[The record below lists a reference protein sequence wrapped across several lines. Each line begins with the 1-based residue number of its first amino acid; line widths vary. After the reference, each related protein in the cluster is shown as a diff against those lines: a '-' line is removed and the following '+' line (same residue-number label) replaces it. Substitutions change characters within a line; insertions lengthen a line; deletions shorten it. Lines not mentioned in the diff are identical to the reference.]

1 MAAAWYPPGFMANPL
16 HDIQRALSSLAIL
29 PDIGRHIAGMRKDVK
44 AMREG
49 VERIPVE
56 LEAVRRQV
64 ELLHV
69 DMNRMVD
76 DVHELKSIDG
86 KLDDL
91 NERLGR
97 IPFVRRRGQQAPA
110 SEPPEAA

>member
-1 MAAAWYPPGFMANPL
+1 MANPL
-16 HDIQRALSSLAIL
+16 QDIQRALSSLAIL

-49 VERIPVE
+49 VEQLPLE
-56 LEAVRRQV
+56 LQAVRRQV
-64 ELLHV
+64 ELLHI

-76 DVHELKSIDG
+76 DVHELKAIDS

-91 NERLGR
+91 NDRLGR
-97 IPFVRRRGQQAPA
+97 IPFVRQRKQAPA
-110 SEPPEAA
+110 TEPPEAA

>member
-1 MAAAWYPPGFMANPL
+1 MANPL
-16 HDIQRALSSLAIL
+16 QDIQRALSSLAIL

-44 AMREG
+44 LMREG
-49 VERIPVE
+49 VQQLPLE
-56 LEAVRRQV
+56 LQAVRDEVQR
-64 ELLHV
+64 LHE

-76 DVHELKSIDG
+76 DVHELKAIDA

-97 IPFVRRRGQQAPA
+97 IPFVRRRAQAPA
-110 SEPPEAA
+110 TEPPEAA

>member
-1 MAAAWYPPGFMANPL
+1 MANPL
-16 HDIQRALSSLAIL
+16 QDIQRALSSLAIL

-44 AMREG
+44 RMADA
-49 VERIPVE
+49 VEALPDEI
-56 LEAVRRQV
+56 EALRGDVKA
-64 ELLHV
+64 LHA
-69 DMNRMVD
+69 DMKTMVD
-76 DVHELKSIDG
+76 DVHELKAIDE

-110 SEPPEAA
+110 TEPPEAA